1 MKPKKYLVYLFLLFI
16 PFLKTIPDT
25 ITLKGGKTRSVKVQS
40 INLDSVTFLNE
51 KGKTEI
57 LKKKSIARIIRKDKT
72 GNENDLILQ
81 DEFLR
86 KEEKLKTE
94 MEKEK
99 ENAIREEKEKYE
111 QKLKKELENKKEEI
125 TKFEK
130 EKYEEQRKVE
140 LERDQRD
147 REKAFEAIKQKKAAS
162 GNSQLNTKSWY
173 DSFVTSNYF
182 YSPSNSIVALA
193 NPETNCETI
202 SDQKQWFILFGTIPI
217 NKVKSTD
224 IFTKEGQY
232 RVYLKPSA
240 IDIISSIFLAVMT
253 SVTVKTVF
261 IETCHVEQVYLLNEN
276 EVNTLIHKKTEALE
290 TTTEEPLKE
299 EKIDP
304 KESLTPDTT
313 KPMEEKVK

>member
-1 MKPKKYLVYLFLLFI
+1 
-16 PFLKTIPDT
+16 
-25 ITLKGGKTRSVKVQS
+25 VQS

-224 IFTKEGQY
+224 IFSKEGQY
-232 RVYLKPSA
+232 RIYLKPTA